1 MAEEDAGI
9 NSTSGEEVTQGSLRS
24 SGTTQNRDT
33 PLPKSELGVG
43 RVRNYDVLRKTSE
56 GDSLE
61 AETESYFSQVK
72 VLYFTFVLFQ

>member
-1 MAEEDAGI
+1 MAEEVVGI

-33 PLPKSELGVG
+33 PLSKNELSVG
-43 RVRNYDVLRKTSE
+43 RVRNDVLAKTSE

-61 AETESYFSQVK
+61 TETESYFSQVK
-72 VLYFTFVLFQ
+72 VFYFTFVLFQ

>member
-9 NSTSGEEVTQGSLRS
+9 NSTSGEEVTQGRLRS

-33 PLPKSELGVG
+33 PLSKSKLCVG
-43 RVRNYDVLRKTSE
+43 RVRNDVLGKTSE

-72 VLYFTFVLFQ
+72 VFYFTFFLFQ

>member
-9 NSTSGEEVTQGSLRS
+9 NSTSGEEVTQGILRS

-33 PLPKSELGVG
+33 PLSKSELGVG
-43 RVRNYDVLRKTSE
+43 RVRNDVLAKTCE
-56 GDSLE
+56 GGSLE

-72 VLYFTFVLFQ
+72 VYYFTSVLFQ